1 MSELAQRRRISGP
14 LLAGLL
20 LVLTA
25 IPIVI
30 SLVRIGQIPLNG
42 LPADAAKFTAVPLG
56 HFFHAAGGAIFG
68 LLGPFQFSRVMRGR
82 FGRLHRWMGRVF
94 VLAGLALGLTSL
106 RLLWQFPE
114 AGTWFLAA
122 ARLAA
127 GAALIAALGLG
138 LRAAMRRDLVRHRAW
153 MIRAYAIGMG
163 AATIALI
170 MFPIFVITGA
180 PLEGY
185 LSDLAFVGSW
195 VINIALGEWVIRRR

>member
-30 SLVRIGQIPLNG
+30 SLVRIGQIPLDA

-114 AGTWFLAA
+114 AGTWILAA
-122 ARLAA
+122 ARFAA

-138 LRAAMRRDLVRHRAW
+138 LR
-153 MIRAYAIGMG
+153 